1 MQMDALLQEPAVQAG
16 VAPLLVALVVAA
28 LAAWRH
34 GRWPAATTGR
44 AGVQTPAGAA
54 SRLATALAGAAV
66 VAALLTTL
74 VLTTGISFT
83 PLSASRKLLL
93 VVLLAPVLGA
103 LLDMTG
109 LRHRALL
116 PLLALALGGAT
127 LWIFQSVWA
136 QAERLPP
143 MALGVVAFVAVLAA
157 LVLRL
162 RDDAVASAA
171 ATLGLG
177 LAVAVSAVLAA
188 SIGTLMNGMAVA
200 TAGGAL
206 LLLQLLLAR
215 AVPAGW
221 TAVLTTAAAT
231 PLMAAA
237 TLVLADLRW
246 PVLPA
251 LALVPLVA
259 GLPLLSGRSLRL
271 RVVVRGGLTVAAALL
286 PIALAW
292 WGTQAPTPAG

>member
-1 MQMDALLQEPAVQAG
+1 MDSLLQEPAVQAG
-16 VAPLLVALVVAA
+16 VAPLLAALVVGALGAA
-28 LAAWRH
+28 LGAWRMAGPNNGH
-34 GRWPAATTGR
+34 RQGPGLVAGLA
-44 AGVQTPAGAA
+44 AGV
-54 SRLATALAGAAV
+54 AGAAV
-66 VAALLTTL
+66 AAALLTTL
-74 VLTTGISFT
+74 ALTTGVSFT

-93 VVLLAPVLGA
+93 LVLLAPLLGLALDLTGWRHRVLAAVLALLLGA
-103 LLDMTG
+103 S
-109 LRHRALL
+109 
-116 PLLALALGGAT
+116 T
-127 LWIFQSVWA
+127 LWVFQSVWA
-136 QAERLPP
+136 QADALPP
-143 MALGVVAFVAVLAA
+143 MAWGVAAFVAVLAA

-162 RDDAVASAA
+162 REDAVASAA

-215 AVPAGW
+215 SVPSGW
-221 TAVLTTAAAT
+221 TAALTTAAAA

-251 LALVPLVA
+251 LAVVPLLA
-259 GLPLLSGRSLRL
+259 GLPLLPRRSPRL
-271 RVVVRGGLTVAAALL
+271 RVVVRGGLVAASALL

-292 WGTQAPTPAG
+292 WSAQAPTPAG

>member
-1 MQMDALLQEPAVQAG
+1 MESLLQEPAVQAG
-16 VAPLLVALVVAA
+16 VAPLLVALLVGA
-28 LAAWRH
+28 LAA
-34 GRWPAATTGR
+34 AMTATLGARRT
-44 AGVQTPAGAA
+44 AGTNDSAGGFAG
-54 SRLATALAGAAV
+54 LATGVAGCAV
-66 VAALLTTL
+66 AAALLTTL
-74 VLTTGISFT
+74 GLTTGVSFT

-93 VVLLAPVLGA
+93 LVLAAPLLGLALDLTGWRHRVLAPALAVLLGA
-103 LLDMTG
+103 ST
-109 LRHRALL
+109 A
-116 PLLALALGGAT
+116 
-127 LWIFQSVWA
+127 WVFQSVWA
-136 QAERLPP
+136 QAEALPP
-143 MALGVVAFVAVLAA
+143 MAWGVAAFVAVLAA

-171 ATLGLG
+171 TTLGLG

-215 AVPAGW
+215 TVPSGW
-221 TAVLTTAAAT
+221 TAALTTAAAA

-251 LALVPLVA
+251 LAVVPLVA
-259 GLPLLSGRSLRL
+259 GLPLLPRRSLRL
-271 RVVVRGGLTVAAALL
+271 RVRVLARGGLTVAAALL

-292 WGTQAPTPAG
+292 WSAQAPTPAG